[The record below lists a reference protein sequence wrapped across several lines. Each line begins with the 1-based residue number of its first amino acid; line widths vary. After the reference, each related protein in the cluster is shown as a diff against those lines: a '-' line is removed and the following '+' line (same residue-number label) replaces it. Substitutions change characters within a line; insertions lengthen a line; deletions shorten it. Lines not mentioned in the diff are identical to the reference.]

1 MTKLTFKNSRAI
13 NGKNYKELGEIHLK
27 QMEICATR
35 GYGKEYATAEH
46 FLEQSGDGDMNDAV
60 VELWDV
66 VAADKPSVVLYE
78 CWVYLVD
85 TATVFFAATTKDT
98 LAGMCQWSFDDHSK
112 DKSNKELCQDL
123 QEAFD
128 SMEKS
133 RKSV

>member
-1 MTKLTFKNSRAI
+1 MQKLLFKNRRQV
-13 NGKNYKELGEIHLK
+13 NGENYKELGEIYLT

-35 GYGKEYATAEH
+35 GYGEEYTTAEH
-46 FLEQSGDGDMNDAV
+46 FLEQSGDGDMHDAV

-66 VAADKPSVVLYE
+66 VATDKPNVVLYD
-78 CWVYLVD
+78 CWVYIVD
-85 TATVFFAATTKDT
+85 TATVFFAGTAKDT

-128 SMEKS
+128 SK
-133 RKSV
+133 K